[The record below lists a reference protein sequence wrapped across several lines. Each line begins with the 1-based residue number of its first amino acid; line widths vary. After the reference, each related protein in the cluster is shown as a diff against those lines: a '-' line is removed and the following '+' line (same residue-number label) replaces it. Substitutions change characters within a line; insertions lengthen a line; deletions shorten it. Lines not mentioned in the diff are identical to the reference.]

1 MIKNKINQTESALA
15 LVEWNLNSCEYF
27 YLYVYILISQD
38 SFLAAA
44 YFSIK
49 LCVLETQCFVFIS
62 FYYYYF
68 FKAP

>member
-44 YFSIK
+44 CFSIK
-49 LCVLETQCFVFIS
+49 PYVFETQCFVFIS
-62 FYYYYF
+62 VFVLF
-68 FKAP
+68 LAS